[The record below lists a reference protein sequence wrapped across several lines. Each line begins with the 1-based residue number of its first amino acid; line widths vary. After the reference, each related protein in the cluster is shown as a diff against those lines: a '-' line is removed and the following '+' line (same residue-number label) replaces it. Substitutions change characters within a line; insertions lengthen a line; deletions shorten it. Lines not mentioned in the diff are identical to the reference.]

1 MTNDVK
7 FIVDELGG
15 TVKML
20 CFDQS
25 NDVQL
30 TLEQFGVTAI
40 VVVCTEGFVC
50 SLSRFSTSYFP
61 FCFL

>member
-7 FIVDELGG
+7 FIVDEIGG

-50 SLSRFSTSYFP
+50 SLNRFSTSYFP

>member
-1 MTNDVK
+1 MANDVK
-7 FIVDELGG
+7 LILDEFGG
-15 TVKML
+15 TAKVL
-20 CFDQS
+20 LFDLS

>member
-50 SLSRFSTSYFP
+50 SLNRFSTSYFP